1 MINKF
6 KHYYTNLINM
16 KSIKIMVSGFVI
28 IIIGFVLKSY
38 SLVSN
43 IITTILFAL
52 GFIIFAWGGFLT
64 TLDAVFECFEQN
76 NEEELT

>member
-1 MINKF
+1 MN
-6 KHYYTNLINM
+6 
-16 KSIKIMVSGFVI
+16 SIKIMVTGFVI

-52 GFIIFAWGGFLT
+52 GFIMFAWGGFLT

>member
-1 MINKF
+1 MN
-6 KHYYTNLINM
+6 
-16 KSIKIMVSGFVI
+16 SIKIMVSGFVI

-43 IITTILFAL
+43 IITAILFAL
-52 GFIIFAWGGFLT
+52 GFIMFAWGGFLT